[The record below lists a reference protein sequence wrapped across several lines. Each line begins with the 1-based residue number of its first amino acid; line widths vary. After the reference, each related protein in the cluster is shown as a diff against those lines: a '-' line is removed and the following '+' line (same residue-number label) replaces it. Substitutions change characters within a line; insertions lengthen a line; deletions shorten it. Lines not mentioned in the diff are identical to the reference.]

1 MAKRLFIP
9 LILSA
14 FLLSSVT
21 ALAENPPVP
30 QSKKQALNAL
40 EKKLE
45 AQKNAEAEL
54 AAREKQLQKD
64 FNDLQ
69 KGLVKSAKK
78 VRGQEDILT
87 GIEDDLADLHR
98 QEKERT
104 KNLAE
109 EQAALA
115 ELVVALERLARLPP
129 EALLAR
135 PDEPIK
141 AARGTMLIRSALPRI
156 QEKAKALQTEL
167 DALELLRKELTVRL
181 ADEKETRDRL
191 RQEEA
196 ELNKLMDKRRSY
208 LTQTADRRAR
218 QTAEVQSLAK
228 QAKNMRDLI
237 QKIENE
243 AATQASLTSAP
254 SAKPPAPPRSGSM
267 MLPAAGDIRTDYGQM
282 DDLGAQSRGITISGH
297 PGGTV
302 ISPMAGRIRF
312 AGPFQNYRQI
322 LIVDHGGGYHSL
334 IAGLSRIDTAVGEN
348 VAAGEPIG
356 KLGSTASDTRLYFEL
371 RRNGKPVNPAPVLAA
386 KKK

>member
-1 MAKRLFIP
+1 MTRTTFTA

-14 FLLSSVT
+14 FLLAPVS
-21 ALAENPPVP
+21 ALAEKPPVP

-40 EKKLE
+40 EEKIKAKKD
-45 AQKNAEAEL
+45 AEAAL
-54 AAREKQLQKD
+54 AAKEKELQKD
-64 FNDLQ
+64 F
-69 KGLVKSAKK
+69 KGLQQQLIKSAKK
-78 VRGQEDILT
+78 VREQEDVLT
-87 GIEDDLADLHR
+87 GIERDLADLHR

-104 KNLAE
+104 KKLAE

-135 PDEPIK
+135 PEEPVK

-156 QEKAKALQTEL
+156 QEKAKTLQTEL
-167 DALELLRKELTVRL
+167 DALELLRKELTLRL

-191 RQEEA
+191 RREEA
-196 ELNKLMDKRRSY
+196 ELGELMDKRRGY
-208 LTQTADRRAR
+208 LAQTAGQRA
-218 QTAEVQSLAK
+218 QQVAEVQSLAR
-228 QAKNMRDLI
+228 QAKDMRELI
-237 QKIENE
+237 QKIEDE
-243 AATQASLTSAP
+243 AARAALASVPAR
-254 SAKPPAPPRSGSM
+254 KPAAPPKSGSM
-267 MLPAAGDIRTDYGQM
+267 LLPAAGDIRTDYGQT
-282 DDLGAQSRGITISGH
+282 DALGAQSRGITISGH

-302 ISPMAGRIRF
+302 VSPMAGTIRF

-348 VAAGEPIG
+348 VAAGEPVG
-356 KLGSTASDTRLYFEL
+356 KLGGSAPDTRLYFEL